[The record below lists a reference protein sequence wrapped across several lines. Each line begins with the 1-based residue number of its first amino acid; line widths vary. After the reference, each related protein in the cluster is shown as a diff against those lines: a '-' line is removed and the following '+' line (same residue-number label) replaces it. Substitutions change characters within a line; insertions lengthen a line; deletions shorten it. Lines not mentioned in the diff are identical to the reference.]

1 MNYLKEYI
9 SFNEKGNIK
18 LVIPTIKDILI
29 ELLDGGFEYELIVNN
44 HSKDWYKLIDQDIKW
59 ITLRIKN
66 KKLFS
71 LLDVEEYI
79 LRLVDFLDKYKIYPM
94 YGHPRGD
101 TIISK
106 EDPNCDCW
114 SNKIKNPS
122 SYTEHGDC
130 YTYEVIFI
138 KSDDLSESIRL
149 KGDDYIVE
157 YLEDI
162 FLEIAKPDDPIN
174 DREFNVVITEVHN
187 KSFNSTYFNAIK
199 LYLDNYI
206 QSYRYKSTNYSNK
219 KLEGEI
225 SKIYEVSIYL
235 ESTHEENY
243 DQKSEFKYNEVIET
257 ISRCIDYMSSEGF
270 HHIIEPTWERSPGI
284 VYNIENIYPD
294 IENKELKSIGLRFYK

>member
-1 MNYLKEYI
+1 MKYLKKYI

-18 LVIPTIKDILI
+18 LVIPIIKDILI
-29 ELLDGGFEYELIVNN
+29 ELEDDGFEYDLIVNN

-66 KKLFS
+66 KELFS

-79 LRLVDFLDKYKIYPM
+79 LRLVDFLNKYKIYPM
-94 YGHPRGD
+94 YGHPKSD

-122 SYTEHGDC
+122 YEHDC

-138 KSDDLSESIRL
+138 KSVDLSESLKL

-162 FLEIAKPDDPIN
+162 FLEISKPDDPTN
-174 DREFNVVITEVHN
+174 EREFHVIITEVTH

-206 QSYRYKSTNYSNK
+206 KSYRYKSTNYNNS

-235 ESTHEENY
+235 ESTSEQTYE
-243 DQKSEFKYNEVIET
+243 QKGKFKYDEVVET

-270 HHIIEPTWERSPGI
+270 HNIIEPTWEGSPGI
-284 VYNIENIYPD
+284 VYNIENISPD
-294 IENKELKSIGLRFYK
+294 IEDKELKSIGLRFYK